1 MICDQTVQSFCEGV
15 GVVGF
20 CLIVQRIDSA
30 MNLCLGMDQ
39 KPDMPRHSSDT
50 SDCSEAIPRRI
61 GILTGGGDCPG
72 LNAVIRAVVK
82 EAIYHD
88 ISVVG
93 IEDGFLGLIENNCR
107 ELTSDDVSGILTQGG
122 TILGSS
128 NRANPQQYPVRKKND
143 GSWVYEDRTDQCMQT
158 IHNHSIEAL
167 VVIGG
172 DGTMT
177 CAAPFAQRG
186 INCIGV
192 PKTIDNDLYGTD
204 ITFGFTTA
212 VETATEAIDK
222 VRTTAASH
230 HRAMV
235 VEVMGRNAGWIALHA
250 GLASGADVILIPEI
264 PFIVDEIAHVV
275 QLRSKHHKRFSIVVV
290 SEGAKPL
297 GGKQIVERVVKT
309 SPDPIRLG
317 GVARWLSHEIEN
329 RTGIESRYV
338 VLGHVQRGGTPVAA
352 DRVLATQF
360 GDHAMHL
367 LRSGAK
373 NRLVVMQGRKL
384 ADIHLTD
391 AADKQRLVPKNHP
404 LVHTARSVYT
414 SFGDDVDL

>member
-1 MICDQTVQSFCEGV
+1 MGRPYNHIQNDAME
-15 GVVGF
+15 
-20 CLIVQRIDSA
+20 DSVA
-30 MNLCLGMDQ
+30 ASPGC
-39 KPDMPRHSSDT
+39 
-50 SDCSEAIPRRI
+50 I

-82 EAIYHD
+82 EAVFHD
-88 ISVVG
+88 IGVVG
-93 IEDGFLGLIENNCR
+93 IEDGFLGLIEDRCR
-107 ELTSDDVSGILTQGG
+107 ELTGDDVSGILTQGG

-128 NRANPQQYPVRKKND
+128 NRANPQQFPVRQNED
-143 GSWVYEDRTDQCMQT
+143 GSWVYEDRTDQCMET
-158 IHNHSIEAL
+158 MHRHGIEAL

-177 CAAPFAQRG
+177 CAAPFAARG

-204 ITFGFTTA
+204 ITFGFATA

-230 HRAMV
+230 HRVMV
-235 VEVMGRNAGWIALHA
+235 VEVMGRNAGWIALHS

-275 QLRSKHHKRFSIVVV
+275 RLRSKRHKRFSIVVV

-297 GGKQIVERVVKT
+297 GGKQIVERVVET

-317 GVARWLSHEIEN
+317 GVARWLSHELED

-367 LRSGAK
+367 LRNGK
-373 NRLVVMQGRKL
+373 RNRLVVMHGREL
-384 ADIHLTD
+384 ADINLTD
-391 AADKQRLVPKNHP
+391 AADKQRLVPDNHP
-404 LVHTARSVYT
+404 LVQAARSVYT
-414 SFGDDVDL
+414 SFGNDPDV